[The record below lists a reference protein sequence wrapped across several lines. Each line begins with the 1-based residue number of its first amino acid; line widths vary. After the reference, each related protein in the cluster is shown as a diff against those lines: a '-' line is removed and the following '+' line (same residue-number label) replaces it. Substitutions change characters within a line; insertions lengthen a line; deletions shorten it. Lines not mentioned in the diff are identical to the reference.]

1 MTNYICRYTKNI
13 SNAIYKT
20 INANTDKEAVI
31 MAMASGLYYKEQQHI
46 EVVNLE
52 TQEIVYSDYDEYF

>member
-13 SNAIYKT
+13 LDAIYKP
-20 INANTDKEAVI
+20 INANTDKEAVL
-31 MAMASGLYYKEQQHI
+31 MAMASGLYDKEQQHI

-52 TQEIVYSDYDEYF
+52 TQEIVYSDYDEYE